1 MRKASVVA
9 AIMAASIG
17 LTYVGECRH
26 AMQATEA
33 SPPSAGGHQPSTRS
47 APSTQA
53 MPSARSETATARGA
67 NVPNAANAA
76 NLANVPGGAPNAATT
91 PSGLPSV
98 MSEAWG
104 DGKFAGFTREEL
116 ADMAGRCE
124 LRWQLPRTPDERYV
138 TAVRAL
144 YVELTGDSDGAAKA
158 SLRALADT
166 LRTEGDEDGAAVHQ
180 RLASR
185 RAGDAVE
192 STNSVS
198 ERYLQLQLDES
209 ERAKA
214 AGAELGA
221 KFTLSGCDPAKSLF
235 RSTK

>member
-1 MRKASVVA
+1 MRRVW
-9 AIMAASIG
+9 
-17 LTYVGECRH
+17 
-26 AMQATEA
+26 
-33 SPPSAGGHQPSTRS
+33 
-47 APSTQA
+47 
-53 MPSARSETATARGA
+53 
-67 NVPNAANAA
+67 
-76 NLANVPGGAPNAATT
+76 PNAATT

-144 YVELTGDSDGAAKA
+144 YVELTGDADGAAKA

-180 RLASR
+180 RLAAR
-185 RAGDAVE
+185 RAGDVVE
-192 STNSVS
+192 LSNSVS

-214 AGAELGA
+214 AGVEPGA
-221 KFTLSGCDPAKSLF
+221 RFTLSGCDPGKALF